1 MNESQINLDLYHK
14 MREEQDKYRSWLLS
28 QSPNEILDHASEYSV
43 REEILATMCEG
54 HLPPM
59 LAKALLDT
67 KQPLANVY
75 SDWKKGEYGNYWDL
89 IEAIQGRAVAELR
102 QSPNFIEICIYQ
114 IDRDRDQNRVAFLNS
129 EKLYKRQGST
139 CVESSIYNSVF
150 QGAVGCSTLED
161 IDWMFN
167 SNPPEG
173 YIGHA
178 LVTSDVVQILHS
190 EAVEPGFYFHESCG
204 YKKIDFEPEKTQ
216 DMTHAI
222 WVLLLKPGKIAQPVL
237 VNNTLQD
244 MQRLVGGHIE
254 VLSLPDGGNLVCNE
268 NGKFLILPQN
278 RAIKDKTG
286 KVLDVINGT
295 CFICGS
301 KDDQLTGLTPKQ
313 LRHYRNKFFYPQ
325 KCVWR
330 NNVIVAKD
338 IKPHKTER

>member
-1 MNESQINLDLYHK
+1 MNKSQINLELYHK

-28 QSPNEILDHASEYSV
+28 QSPNKILDHASEYSV
-43 REEILATMCEG
+43 REQILATMSEG

-59 LAKALLDT
+59 LAKALLDSE
-67 KQPLANVY
+67 QPLANVY
-75 SDWKKGEYGNYWDL
+75 SDWKKGDYGNYWDL
-89 IEAIQGRAVAELR
+89 IEAIQGRAVVELR
-102 QSPNFIEICIYQ
+102 QSPNLTEICIYQ

-139 CVESSIYNSVF
+139 CVESSIYSSVF

-167 SNPPEG
+167 INPPEE

-190 EAVEPGFYFHESCG
+190 EAVEPGFYFHEGYG

-244 MQRLVGGHIE
+244 MQRLVGGHLE

-268 NGKFLILPQN
+268 NGKLLILPQN
-278 RAIKDKTG
+278 RAIKDKAG

-330 NNVIVAKD
+330 NNEIVAKD
-338 IKPHKTER
+338 IKPHKMER